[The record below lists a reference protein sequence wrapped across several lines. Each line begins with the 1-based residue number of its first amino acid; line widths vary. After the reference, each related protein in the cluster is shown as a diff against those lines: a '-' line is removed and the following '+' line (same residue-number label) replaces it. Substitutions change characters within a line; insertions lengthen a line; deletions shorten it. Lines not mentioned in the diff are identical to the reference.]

1 MKLFMFG
8 WVLLGCLQT
17 MAQDAGFGQLYQTK
31 TLDQTTLKRIK
42 VETVGGNISVEG
54 VEAKTRLEV
63 WLAPVKGK
71 TVADMSEL
79 KRLFA
84 EDYDFTI
91 KVINDQLDAIVKPKI
106 KAKPYQSEVLVS
118 LKVYVPAAIASRIRT
133 SGGSIS
139 YSHIREG
146 EQHFTTSGGD
156 LTLSEIDGSLDGI
169 TSGGNISAHQCKGK
183 ISLTTSGGSIRL
195 AQLDGRIKVLTSG
208 GSIEGDQLSGEF
220 NGATQGGDVLLK
232 NISGDLEAST
242 SAGTM
247 DIQVIQLGK
256 QISLRN
262 FGGKVSLKLPQGKGL
277 DLDLFAEHI
286 ETGTLPQ
293 FKGKLDEH
301 IVKGALNG
309 GGVPVKILANNGRI
323 SLLFQ

>member
-1 MKLFMFG
+1 MKLIILG
-8 WVLLGCLQT
+8 WVLFGCLQT
-17 MAQDAGFGQLYQTK
+17 MAQDIGFGQLYQTK
-31 TLDQTTLKRIK
+31 TLDQNTLKRIK

-54 VEAKTRLEV
+54 VETKTRLEV

-71 TVADMSEL
+71 AIADLSDL
-79 KRLFA
+79 KRMFA

-118 LKVYVPAAIASRIRT
+118 LKVYVPAAITSRIRT

-139 YSHIREG
+139 YNHISEG
-146 EQHFTTSGGD
+146 EQHFTTSGGE
-156 LTLSEIDGSLDGI
+156 LTIIDVNGIVDGI
-169 TSGGNISAHQCKGK
+169 TSGGNVNAQQCKGK

-195 AQLDGRIKVLTSG
+195 NQLDGRIKVLTSG
-208 GSIEGDQLSGEF
+208 GNIEGDQLNGDF
-220 NGATQGGDVLLK
+220 NGVTSGGDVLLK
-232 NISGDLEAST
+232 NFSGNLDAST

-262 FGGKVSLKLPQGKGL
+262 FGGKVTMKLPQGKGL
-277 DLDLFAEHI
+277 DLDLFAEQI
-286 ETGTLPQ
+286 DTGTLPQ
-293 FKGKLDEH
+293 FKGKLDDH

-309 GGVPVKILANNGRI
+309 GGVPVKIMANNGKI